1 MQNLEEQ
8 DMMAEALA
16 KQDKLNQ
23 DSGLSMAELMKQKR
37 EKTEKLI
44 EENKDDGGPSQ
55 NEKEERKAR
64 LIAQRDLLR
73 KAKEIKRKEEMEEF
87 KQKTETK
94 ADLFNE
100 LKKMDDEM
108 KTKMNN
114 MKTDAEQQRRLEMFR
129 KARTDVK

>member
-1 MQNLEEQ
+1 
-8 DMMAEALA
+8 MMAEALA

-114 MKTDAEQQRRLEMFR
+114 MKTDAEQQRRLTMFR

>member
-1 MQNLEEQ
+1 
-8 DMMAEALA
+8 MMAEALA